1 MVNALRT
8 SQLNSALIINFIGP
22 PNNPPIMAGI
32 RRHTYFMPV
41 VFTDREPLLEAFG
54 SEHRCMSLEL
64 EDYLRSLLSGD
75 RNHLCPV
82 AIYSPCGIH
91 YLAGRK
97 HAKGRTPH
105 IIYLRDENLFQT
117 NLHSFEISAD
127 KEMPWRRSLPRYS
140 SKTTSEHS
148 ESSKNISPDRIANML
163 TKLRKKGAYPDLA
176 VKEKEKWEM
185 LLTQLKRESYWATV
199 LLQMSADFQW

>member
-1 MVNALRT
+1 
-8 SQLNSALIINFIGP
+8 
-22 PNNPPIMAGI
+22 MAGV
-32 RRHTYFMPV
+32 RRNTYFMPA

-91 YLAGRK
+91 YLGGRK

-105 IIYLRDENLFQT
+105 IIYLRDENLYQT
-117 NLHSFEISAD
+117 NLHSFEVSAD
-127 KEMPWRRSLPRYS
+127 KEMPWRRSFPRYS
-140 SKTTSEHS
+140 SKTTSKHS
-148 ESSKNISPDRIANML
+148 ESSRNISPDRIANML
-163 TKLRKKGAYPDLA
+163 TKLRKKGAYLDLA
-176 VKEKEKWEM
+176 AKEKEKWET
-185 LLTQLKRESYWATV
+185 LLPQLKRESYWATV

>member
-22 PNNPPIMAGI
+22 PNKPPIMAGI

-64 EDYLRSLLSGD
+64 HDYLRSLLSGD

-82 AIYSPCGIH
+82 AIYSPGGIH
-91 YLAGRK
+91 FLGSVE
-97 HAKGRTPH
+97 HAKGRTPQ
-105 IIYLRDENLFQT
+105 IIYLRDENFLQT
-117 NLHSFEISAD
+117 NPHSFEISAD
-127 KEMPWRRSLPRYS
+127 NEMPWRRSLPMCA
-140 SKTTSEHS
+140 SETKNDQS
-148 ESSKNISPDRIANML
+148 GNSNNISPGRIANML
-163 TKLRKKGAYPDLA
+163 TKLRKKGAYQDLA
-176 VKEKEKWEM
+176 TEEKQEWVI
-185 LLTQLKRESYWATV
+185 LLSQLKRESYWAAV
-199 LLQMSADFQW
+199 LLQMSAAF